1 MKTLKTIFL
10 FLALI
15 SAGNSFG
22 QTKEETIEW
31 LKEKLNNST
40 ETVFFE
46 RKAGRS
52 NIGAGFKVEDKV
64 SFNMIDNQ

>member
-1 MKTLKTIFL
+1 MKILKTIFL

-40 ETVFFE
+40 KTVFFDT
-46 RKAGRS
+46 KAGRS
-52 NIGAGFKVEDKV
+52 ALVRVLKLKIKLASILLIIN
-64 SFNMIDNQ
+64 

>member
-1 MKTLKTIFL
+1 MKILKTIFL

-40 ETVFFE
+40 KTVFFDT
-46 RKAGRS
+46 KAGRRALVQVLKLKIKLAS
-52 NIGAGFKVEDKV
+52 ILLIIN
-64 SFNMIDNQ
+64 